1 VVMIQARPLS
11 VLDKLLEP
19 VSECLTRDVAERL
32 VNARL
37 DANMQTRL
45 DELAAKANEGLL
57 APEERVEYEEYV
69 EGLDLLAIFKA
80 QARLALDR
88 FAD

>member
-1 VVMIQARPLS
+1 MIQSSPPS
-11 VLDKLLEP
+11 VLDRVLEP
-19 VSECLTRDVAERL
+19 VVECLTREVAERL

-37 DANMQTRL
+37 DAGLQARL
-45 DELAAKANEGLL
+45 DDLAAKANEGQLV
-57 APEERVEYEEYV
+57 PEERVEYEEYV

-88 FAD
+88 FAR